1 MANAEISQYHK
12 YIDLQNVSGSG
23 DPASAPQGGIYLFAS
38 GTAGNAKLYLQNEGV
53 GTPLSLADGGTLQI
67 AGDSG
72 TDTVNLQ
79 SDTFTFAGGEGVVSA
94 VTDNQVS
101 LAVSI
106 ADFSSELSSATVA
119 DTDEFA
125 ISDGGTMKK
134 IDFQHV
140 RDSVFADVS
149 GDATIAA
156 GGALTIAAGAVEEG
170 MLNDNVISGQAELA
184 HADIADADEFLISD
198 GGTLKRVGVDSL
210 QNHYYGNVSG
220 DATIADGG
228 ALTIAN
234 AAVEHAML
242 ANDAVDGDNIAD
254 DSVNSEHI
262 ALGALDAEHYS
273 TGSIENA
280 HLAGSIANAKLSNS
294 SVTVTAGDGLKDG
307 GEVALGASVTLN
319 VDVSDFAGTGLEA
332 DGSENLRISAAA
344 AGTGLSGGGGSA
356 LALDLNELGDTGMAV
371 GADSIVFVD
380 ADDNSSKKQAFAT
393 VVGNIAGNGLS
404 ATSGVLK
411 VDGTEFG
418 DVTLAS
424 GDKLLFLDATDD
436 TVRKDSIDDIAGFMA
451 GAGLAASSGVLAID
465 IDELAAKGD
474 ASIDQD
480 ADHFLISDAGTE
492 KKISFSNLQDAVFAD
507 VSGDATI
514 AAGGALTIAA
524 NAVEGS
530 MLNNNAISGQ
540 TEMTGDVADADE
552 LLISDGGVL
561 KRADFSVVRDAVFAD
576 VSGDA
581 TVAAGGALT
590 IAANAVEDSMLN
602 DNVATGLAGDGLG
615 ASSGVLAVQVSGA
628 VAIASDKV
636 ALSGS
641 VAGSGLTFTGAHASI
656 ATLALD
662 IDELDAIT
670 TSLHQTEDHFL
681 VSDNGTEKKITF
693 SNLEDS
699 IFGNISGDVAVAAG
713 GAATIQDNAVES
725 TMLNNNVI
733 SGQTEL
739 AHADIVDADELMISD
754 GGVLK
759 RVGVDSLRDHF
770 FGVISG
776 DATVADGGAL
786 TIAAGAVENSMLAD
800 DAVGADELAAN
811 AVVDASVASNAAI
824 QATKLNFNVD
834 FGGDISFG
842 NQSDDTVAF
851 GGPIRVNGNAIK
863 DSAGNT
869 VFGFDGSGNA
879 GATANF
885 TVGGG
890 YGSTG
895 LTLDTNG
902 NLLMD
907 GSLTLG
913 VDDTGAD
920 FIVHG
925 DDANQRMMY
934 DASLHQLQFRNAAGN
949 TMLNLGSK
957 TSSEYALDVAN
968 GTANINKVR
977 AAAFVTYS
985 DESLKSDIETMNT
998 ALDTVMSL
1006 NGVEFTWKDS
1016 GERDFGFIAQDVQSV
1031 LPKAVHV
1038 AEDGV
1043 QGVDYSRLTS
1053 VLVEAVK
1060 AQQVQIEELKTLL
1073 KK

>member
-1 MANAEISQYHK
+1 
-12 YIDLQNVSGSG
+12 
-23 DPASAPQGGIYLFAS
+23 
-38 GTAGNAKLYLQNEGV
+38 
-53 GTPLSLADGGTLQI
+53 
-67 AGDSG
+67 
-72 TDTVNLQ
+72 
-79 SDTFTFAGGEGVVSA
+79 
-94 VTDNQVS
+94 
-101 LAVSI
+101 
-106 ADFSSELSSATVA
+106 
-119 DTDEFA
+119 
-125 ISDGGTMKK
+125 
-134 IDFQHV
+134 
-140 RDSVFADVS
+140 
-149 GDATIAA
+149 
-156 GGALTIAAGAVEEG
+156 
-170 MLNDNVISGQAELA
+170 
-184 HADIADADEFLISD
+184 
-198 GGTLKRVGVDSL
+198 
-210 QNHYYGNVSG
+210 
-220 DATIADGG
+220 
-228 ALTIAN
+228 
-234 AAVEHAML
+234 
-242 ANDAVDGDNIAD
+242 
-254 DSVNSEHI
+254 
-262 ALGALDAEHYS
+262 
-273 TGSIENA
+273 
-280 HLAGSIANAKLSNS
+280 
-294 SVTVTAGDGLKDG
+294 
-307 GEVALGASVTLN
+307 
-319 VDVSDFAGTGLEA
+319 
-332 DGSENLRISAAA
+332 
-344 AGTGLSGGGGSA
+344 
-356 LALDLNELGDTGMAV
+356 MAV

-380 ADDNSSKKQAFAT
+380 ADDNSSKKEAFAD
-393 VVGNIAGNGLS
+393 VVANMAGNGLA

-436 TVRKDSIDDIAGFMA
+436 TVRKDSIDDIADFMA
-451 GAGLAASSGVLAID
+451 GAGLSASNGALAID
-465 IDELAAKGD
+465 INELAAKGD

-480 ADHFLISDAGTE
+480 SDHFLISDAGTE

-552 LLISDGGVL
+552 LLISDGGTL

-628 VAIASDKV
+628 LAITSDHV
-636 ALSGS
+636 GISGS
-641 VAGSGLTFTGAHASI
+641 FAGAGLAYSGAVGAI
-656 ATLALD
+656 GGLALD
-662 IDELDAIT
+662 IDNLDAIT

-725 TMLNNNVI
+725 TMLNDNII

-739 AHADIVDADELMISD
+739 AHADIADADELMISD

-834 FGGDISFG
+834 LGGDISFG

-851 GGPIRVNGNAIK
+851 GGPVRVNGNAIK

-907 GSLTLG
+907 GSLTMG
-913 VDDTGAD
+913 ADGTGAD
-920 FIVHG
+920 LIVYG
-925 DDANQRMMY
+925 AAANERMMY
-934 DASLHQLQFRNAAGN
+934 DSGNHVLNFRDSSGA
-949 TMLNLGSK
+949 TMLNLGGDA
-957 TSSEYALDVAN
+957 SSEYALDVAN
-968 GTANINKVR
+968 GSNNINKVR

-985 DESLKSDIETMNT
+985 DESLKSDVETMNT